1 MFPFDSSC
9 LSLCRL
15 CEASVWIFCSFLI
28 RPKRGQHRAVIS
40 CTTDVI
46 LCGGNSSVALLP
58 AIWTT
63 YQIPPFLR
71 PKSCHFLS
79 WDYSPRRHSDLITG
93 VGGEWRR
100 NDSVSITKS
109 GMWQLSFGARPPC
122 SPFFSLIIYFRTP
135 AVLLHWD
142 LFLNDLFSVACHPC
156 ALQPI
161 IPYVS
166 KF

>member
-1 MFPFDSSC
+1 MFPVDSSC
-9 LSLCRL
+9 LSLYRL

-28 RPKRGQHRAVIS
+28 RPKRGQHTAVIS
-40 CTTDVI
+40 CAADVI
-46 LCGGNSSVALLP
+46 FRGGNSSVALLP

-71 PKSCHFLS
+71 PKSSVTFFPETI
-79 WDYSPRRHSDLITG
+79 SPRRHSDLIMG
-93 VGGEWRR
+93 VDGEWRR
-100 NDSVSITKS
+100 NDSVPITK
-109 GMWQLSFGARPPC
+109 GGRWQVSKATLLSTL
-122 SPFFSLIIYFRTP
+122 FFLIIYFRTP

-142 LFLNDLFSVACHPC
+142 LFLNNLFSVACHPC